1 MVRKVLFMS
10 SLSIWPVCS
19 LGSFLLS
26 IDSADPTFWDGPAEG
41 CWPGALASAHQR
53 LLIEDVNICSGG
65 SHKSPSLNRNCS
77 KLINISETTGTSGHP
92 VPLWLFVCVL
102 ENGGDEGDDKVR
114 CRKTLAAIQTDPA
127 PLPVCNLHLNSP
139 FSFILGGVL
148 TWGRPLLMGGTRR
161 GQLGTTGALSQ
172 SNAILPPAS
181 SIPWPLNRLWTSVT

>member
-1 MVRKVLFMS
+1 MS

-19 LGSFLLS
+19 LASFLLS

-65 SHKSPSLNRNCS
+65 SHKSPSLNRNYS

-92 VPLWLFVCVL
+92 VPLWLFLCVL
-102 ENGGDEGDDKVR
+102 ENRGDDKVR
-114 CRKTLAAIQTDPA
+114 CRKTLAVIQTDPA

-139 FSFILGGVL
+139 FSFILGCIL
-148 TWGRPLLMGGTRR
+148 TRGHPLLMGWTRR
-161 GQLGTTGALSQ
+161 GQLGITGALSQ

-181 SIPWPLNRLWTSVT
+181 SIPWPLHRLWTPVT